1 MAENITIA
9 RPYAEAA
16 FKLAK
21 EKGTLAKWSDMLG
34 LLEMVVTEPKV
45 AQLIGIPSF
54 SAEEM
59 ESLLLGICG
68 IKLDGAGRNFVQ
80 VLTRNDRLTLLPEIR
95 EIFEKR
101 KAEQEGIL
109 EAKIASAFPL
119 SEAQLKQLVS
129 RLEDKY
135 ERKVV
140 AQVSVEPELIGGVKV
155 AVGDEV
161 LDATVRGK
169 LEEMRAVLT
178 R

>member
-1 MAENITIA
+1 MAENVTIA
-9 RPYAEAA
+9 RPYAEAV

-21 EKGTLAKWSDMLG
+21 EKGTLANWSNMLV
-34 LLEMVVTEPKV
+34 LLETVVNEPKV
-45 AQLIGIPSF
+45 EQLIGDPNF
-54 SAEEM
+54 SAEEI

-68 IKLDGAGRNFVQ
+68 NKLDGAGRNFVQ
-80 VLTRNDRLTLLPEIR
+80 VLARNDRLTLLPEIR
-95 EIFEKR
+95 EIFEQR
-101 KAEQEGIL
+101 KAEQEGIV

-119 SEAQLKQLVS
+119 SDAQVKQLVS

-135 ERKVV
+135 KRKVV